1 MTKLSLVK
9 ISLVLNSILYSHSI
23 IFTDYIQLVW
33 FLAIVIENHSLI
45 EFFQT
50 CNLTNTL
57 LEPNC
62 DRIQILIKLVK
73 VILKIKLA

>member
-1 MTKLSLVK
+1 MTELNLVK

-23 IFTDYIQLVW
+23 ILAVYIQLVW
-33 FLAIVIENHSLI
+33 FLAIVIENSPLI

-57 LEPNC
+57 LEPNS
-62 DRIQILIKLVK
+62 DRIKILVKLAK
-73 VILKIKLA
+73 VIL